1 MYGQNREGHTVL
13 VPVLFLSLAL
23 LPPAAAHTKNLSLV
37 NKQRFN
43 TSTHALLKYFIKFSV
58 AEPEL
63 NFDGAGAGCNA
74 AQKRNEK
81 YPFFK
86 LTFIIFKNL
95 FGLFLKQ
102 GRSRGDGTAYNHT

>member
-58 AEPEL
+58 AEPEPDAMRL
-63 NFDGAGAGCNA
+63 R
-74 AQKRNEK
+74 KEM
-81 YPFFK
+81 
-86 LTFIIFKNL
+86 
-95 FGLFLKQ
+95 
-102 GRSRGDGTAYNHT
+102 RSIHSLS